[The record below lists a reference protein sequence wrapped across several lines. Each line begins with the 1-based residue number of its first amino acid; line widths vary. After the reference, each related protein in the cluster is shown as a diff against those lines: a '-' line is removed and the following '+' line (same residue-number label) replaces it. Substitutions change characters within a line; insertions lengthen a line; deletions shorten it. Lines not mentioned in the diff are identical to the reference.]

1 MVGGC
6 AFRFL
11 HKNES
16 IFCHKEKIERRFP
29 SHIKGTCAP
38 LNEMST
44 ECPVCIEPSN
54 GNENVLSCR
63 HSLCVNCTDEI
74 RQRQPYQSALNTV
87 GEENVKCPICRQ
99 VCEPSYEE
107 LVMLVLNLKEEKG
120 HSEKTMEFQLARNK
134 KMVDVLSELMKYR
147 EQSKKMLANLTVTDC
162 FHSERLKS
170 VSLIFFAEFFNRS
183 FSHLSIYLLFKMH
196 LQI

>member
-1 MVGGC
+1 
-6 AFRFL
+6 
-11 HKNES
+11 
-16 IFCHKEKIERRFP
+16 
-29 SHIKGTCAP
+29 
-38 LNEMST
+38 MST
-44 ECPVCIEPSN
+44 ECPVCIEPYN

-147 EQSKKMLANLTVTDC
+147 EQSKKMLANLIQDNEMPRLLC
-162 FHSERLKS
+162 QAASECQTRTICRCSHAGCNVPACRGCGKKC
-170 VSLIFFAEFFNRS
+170 AEHRV
-183 FSHLSIYLLFKMH
+183 
-196 LQI
+196 

>member
-1 MVGGC
+1 
-6 AFRFL
+6 
-11 HKNES
+11 
-16 IFCHKEKIERRFP
+16 
-29 SHIKGTCAP
+29 
-38 LNEMST
+38 MST
-44 ECPVCIEPSN
+44 ECPVCIEPYN

-147 EQSKKMLANLTVTDC
+147 EQSKKMLANLIQDNEMKQKEI
-162 FHSERLKS
+162 ERLRRVGSKKDTPRLLCQAAS
-170 VSLIFFAEFFNRS
+170 ECQTRTICRCSHAGCNVPACRECGKKCAEHRV
-183 FSHLSIYLLFKMH
+183 
-196 LQI
+196 